1 MYCPKPVSICLTVR
15 RPISRIFRGIGTY
28 NKFGKRKISSIWIRE
43 YNSSKQNFK
52 QEFERRKY
60 DQLIREQVLRSTLQN
75 NMGFINGS
83 STVRDNRKLPFRTI
97 LLLIICSSSLTIGV
111 YVISQLV
118 KFKQDGNHRRI
129 FLPLWFSANWL
140 FKSTYSF
147 PKGLKYLDREYFDYS
162 MVEMSQ
168 QNSGNDCSDVGNFIK
183 LLIDENIKYKVLE
196 ELSLNNSIRKMFKL
210 PLGIDLDSPKFNIWL
225 ETKYPSVSGIQIN
238 MENNNGVSSVNMSWI
253 IKLLNFNSIIND
265 ALVLAGL
272 KLDRISTD
280 ESIRGSF
287 LDKGIKEAK
296 SINEHKHINTNKD
309 YDVFFSGEF
318 KIKDKYKV
326 EKGTLSYKG
335 MFDFSHLMI
344 NRGVKIIKMNMV
356 LETNESESI
365 KYKVL

>member
-1 MYCPKPVSICLTVR
+1 MYCPKPVNICLTVR
-15 RPISRIFRGIGTY
+15 RPLSRIFRGIGTFH
-28 NKFGKRKISSIWIRE
+28 KFGTTKVSSIWIRE
-43 YNSSKQNFK
+43 YNSSKQNFN

-60 DQLIREQVLRSTLQN
+60 DQLIREQVIRSTLQN
-75 NMGFINGS
+75 NMGFVNGS
-83 STVRDNRKLPFRTI
+83 STVRDNRRLPFRI

-118 KFKQDGNHRRI
+118 KFKQDGNDRMV

-147 PKGLKYLDREYFDYS
+147 PKDLKYLDKEYFDYC
-162 MVEMSQ
+162 MVEMRLK
-168 QNSGNDCSDVGNFIK
+168 NVGNDCSDVENFIK
-183 LLIDENIKYKVLE
+183 LLINENIKYKVLE

-210 PLGIDLDSPKFNIWL
+210 PLGIDLDTPKFNIWL

-238 MENNNGVSSVNMSWI
+238 MENNNGVSSVGMSWI

-272 KLDRISTD
+272 KLDRINTD
-280 ESIRGSF
+280 DSIRGSL
-287 LDKGIKEAK
+287 LDKEIKEAK
-296 SINEHKHINTNKD
+296 SINERKHINTNKD

-318 KIKDKYKV
+318 KIKDKYLV
-326 EKGTLSYKG
+326 DKGTLSYKG
-335 MFDFSHLMI
+335 MFDFRHLMI
-344 NRGVKIIKMNMV
+344 NRGVRIIKMDMV
-356 LETNESESI
+356 LNTNESESI

>member
-183 LLIDENIKYKVLE
+183 L
-196 ELSLNNSIRKMFKL
+196 
-210 PLGIDLDSPKFNIWL
+210 
-225 ETKYPSVSGIQIN
+225 
-238 MENNNGVSSVNMSWI
+238 
-253 IKLLNFNSIIND
+253 
-265 ALVLAGL
+265 
-272 KLDRISTD
+272 
-280 ESIRGSF
+280 
-287 LDKGIKEAK
+287 
-296 SINEHKHINTNKD
+296 
-309 YDVFFSGEF
+309 
-318 KIKDKYKV
+318 
-326 EKGTLSYKG
+326 
-335 MFDFSHLMI
+335 
-344 NRGVKIIKMNMV
+344 
-356 LETNESESI
+356 
-365 KYKVL
+365 

>member
-1 MYCPKPVSICLTVR
+1 MVVRQFVIIESYHLEHCDLFIC
-15 RPISRIFRGIGTY
+15 
-28 NKFGKRKISSIWIRE
+28 W
-43 YNSSKQNFK
+43 
-52 QEFERRKY
+52 
-60 DQLIREQVLRSTLQN
+60 
-75 NMGFINGS
+75 
-83 STVRDNRKLPFRTI
+83 
-97 LLLIICSSSLTIGV
+97 SSLTIGV

-118 KFKQDGNHRRI
+118 KFSKMVI
-129 FLPLWFSANWL
+129 IEEFFSPLWFSANWL

-287 LDKGIKEAK
+287 WIKELK
-296 SINEHKHINTNKD
+296 RLSLLMNINT
-309 YDVFFSGEF
+309 
-318 KIKDKYKV
+318 
-326 EKGTLSYKG
+326 
-335 MFDFSHLMI
+335 
-344 NRGVKIIKMNMV
+344 
-356 LETNESESI
+356 
-365 KYKVL
+365 